1 MTMQSVGL
9 REFRANLHKYTS
21 QSLDPIMV
29 TSHGTAIGYY
39 IPARPAPQAQDLA
52 ALKEAV
58 RKIAALLESS
68 GVNEEEIIA
77 DFQKARQ
84 RERQI

>member
-1 MTMQSVGL
+1 
-9 REFRANLHKYTS
+9 
-21 QSLDPIMV
+21 
-29 TSHGTAIGYY
+29 
-39 IPARPAPQAQDLA
+39 LA

-68 GVNEEEIIA
+68 GVQEEEIMA

-84 RERQI
+84 HEL